1 MLKRF
6 FIFCLLI
13 VVAQAQGLFAQTG
26 QYRFSHLDISQGL
39 SNSQVKCFLKD
50 SQGFVWIGSI
60 SGLNRYDGSVVKV
73 FRNNPADTTT
83 LADNDMFKLFEDP
96 DGNIWVTTYVGIDIY
111 NPATE
116 SFISSRDAML
126 RKYGIKEG
134 IITDIVKDNKQN
146 YWFIHASEGLYKYT
160 RAAGKAVHIPQ
171 SETDTTRISASPVS
185 SVADDHAGNLWVMH
199 RDGVLEKLDIKT
211 NQVIYRN
218 HSLKNRLPGE
228 LFSYYL
234 MVDSANDVWIYLTDN
249 NTRGVFLFNARTK
262 TITSFR
268 KNSGDVKLNTDIVR
282 GVVEDNKG
290 LIWVATDHGGVNLI
304 DKKDFSVRYILHNQ
318 EDEKSLS
325 QNSIQTIYKDRDGF
339 IWIGTYK
346 RGANYYH
353 DDVIRFELYR
363 HENGNDASL
372 PFNDI
377 NSFAEDNHG
386 NLWIGT
392 NGGGLICYDRRNDRF
407 IRYLHNPNDPSS
419 LSTNVIVSLC
429 FDSYGKLWIGTYYGG
444 LNCFDGH
451 KFIRYKHSDNPGS
464 LSDDSIWEIMEDSQ
478 HQLWIG
484 TLTKGVDI
492 FDRDTETFRH
502 FPPGGVHSVHS
513 TYIPSI
519 IEDTEHNVW
528 IGTGYGMDFYDR
540 NTGGF
545 THFLNDVNNKNSLS
559 HNSVMSLLDDGKGTI
574 WIGTKEG
581 LNLFNKKSKS
591 FRVLREEDGMA
602 HNTVTTILKDN
613 ADNLWLGTPNGLS
626 YLQIIR
632 DDAGNIASLKFK
644 NYDEA
649 DGLQGMQFND
659 GAAFKTKKGELVF
672 GGANGFN
679 LFRPEDIHINE
690 AKPEVKFTGL
700 QVFNRE
706 VKIGEEINGN
716 QILHTS
722 ITQAKEIT
730 LKHSDN
736 VFSIEFSAVSFYL
749 PAKCRYKYILEGFNK
764 DWLFTDG
771 RSRRLTFTNLDPGE
785 YTLRVKASNND
796 GVWNDEAAA
805 LKIVVLPPFWKT
817 RTAFLLYILIVMAA
831 LLLTRRLIQQRERL
845 KYAIEQERQES
856 LRMHEL
862 DMMKLKFFTNVSHEF
877 RTPLTLI
884 LTPVEK
890 LMKAAR
896 EDERTQFQLIH
907 RNAKRL
913 LNLVNQLLDFRKLE
927 VQEIKFIPFEGDI
940 IRFIRETTFS
950 FSDLSEKKDIRLDFK
965 TSVESLETIFD
976 QDKLEKILLNL
987 LSNAFKFTPEHGS
1000 VEVVLRELYHEHS
1013 KWLEIK
1019 VKDTG
1024 IGIPADKQ
1032 EKIFERFFQNDLP
1045 RSMVNQGSGIGLSIT
1060 KEFVR
1065 VHGGSLMVQS
1075 EEGKGSCFSIQIP
1088 LREVLHEGNTIP
1100 DIEAVMLIPDDN
1112 NQINVPT
1119 LLLVEDNEDFRFYL
1133 KDNLRLG
1140 YRIAEARNGKEAW
1153 TQALATLPDLIVSD
1167 IMMPEMNGI
1176 EFCRKVKQDT
1186 RTSHIPVILL
1196 TARTAEEQKME
1207 GFETGADDYITKP
1220 FNFEI
1225 LQSRIRNLIH
1235 QRELFQKDFHK
1246 QIEVKASSVNIVS
1259 LDEKL
1264 IQRAIKCV
1272 EQNISDT
1279 GFSVEGLSHELGM
1292 SRVHLYKKL
1301 LALTGKSP
1309 IEFIRVIRLQQA
1321 AQLLEKSQ
1329 LTVSEVAYRVG
1340 FNNPK
1345 YFTKYFKEE
1354 YKVLPSAYASGKRT
1368 SAPL

>member
-1 MLKRF
+1 MFKNKTLFCF
-6 FIFCLLI
+6 FIVLTF
-13 VVAQAQGLFAQTG
+13 AQQLVAQTG
-26 QYRFSHLDISQGL
+26 QYRFSHLDIGQGL

-60 SGLNRYDGSVVKV
+60 SGLNRYDGNVVKV
-73 FRNNPADTTT
+73 FRNNPSDTTT
-83 LADNDMFKLFEDP
+83 IADNDIFKLFEDP
-96 DGNIWVTTYVGIDIY
+96 DGNIWATTYIGIDIY
-111 NPATE
+111 DPASE
-116 SFISSRDAML
+116 SFIRSAGSML
-126 RKYGIKEG
+126 RKFGMPEG
-134 IITDIVKDNKQN
+134 IITDIVKDQQQN
-146 YWFIHASEGLYKYT
+146 YWFLHASQGLFQYNRT
-160 RAAGKAVHIPQ
+160 VGKAIIIPA
-171 SETDTTRISASPVS
+171 SETDTTRISTSQVYA
-185 SVADDHAGNLWVMH
+185 VADDRAGNVWIMH

-211 NQVIYRN
+211 HRVIYRN
-218 HSLKNRLPGE
+218 RTLQKRYKKE
-228 LFSYYL
+228 LFNYSL
-234 MVDSANDVWIYLTDN
+234 MVDSERDVWIYLTDN
-249 NTRGVFLFNARTK
+249 NTKGVFLFDVDTQSL
-262 TITSFR
+262 TSFG
-268 KNSGDVKLNTDIVR
+268 KNAGEVKLNTDIVR

-304 DKKDFSVRYILHNQ
+304 DKRDFSVRYILHNQ
-318 EDEKSLS
+318 DDDKSLS
-325 QNSIQTIYKDRDGF
+325 QNSIQTIYKDYDGF

-346 RGANYYH
+346 RGINFYH
-353 DDVIRFELYR
+353 EDVIRFGLFR
-363 HENGNDASL
+363 HENRRPASL

-377 NSFAEDNHG
+377 NSFAEDSHG

-392 NGGGLICYDRRNDRF
+392 NGGGLICYDRKNDRF
-407 IRYLHNPNDPSS
+407 TQYLHNPNDPGS
-419 LSTNVIVSLC
+419 LSNNVIVSLC

-444 LNCFDGH
+444 LNCFDGK
-451 KFIRYKHSDNPGS
+451 KFIRYRHSDDPKS
-464 LSDDSIWEIMEDSQ
+464 LSDDSIWEIFEDSQ
-478 HQLWIG
+478 RQLWIG
-484 TLTKGVDI
+484 TLTAGIDI
-492 FDRDTETFRH
+492 LDRNTGTFRH
-502 FPPGGVHSVHS
+502 YRPGIPNSVHS
-513 TYIPSI
+513 TYIPVI
-519 IEDTEHNVW
+519 VEDTEHTIW
-528 IGTGYGMDFYDR
+528 IGTGYGMDRYDR
-540 NTGGF
+540 KTGQF
-545 THFLNDVNNKNSLS
+545 TQFLNDINNKNSLS
-559 HNSVMSLLDDGKGTI
+559 HNNVFGILDDGKGAI

-581 LNLFNKKSKS
+581 LNIFDKKTKT
-591 FRVLREEDGMA
+591 FRVLREEDGMP
-602 HNTVTTILKDN
+602 HNSIITMLKDN
-613 ADNLWLGTPNGLS
+613 SGNLWLGTPNGLTN
-626 YLQIIR
+626 LQIAR
-632 DDAGNIASLKFK
+632 DAQGTITSLKFK

-649 DGLQGMQFND
+649 DGLQGMQFNE
-659 GAAFKTKKGELVF
+659 GAAFKTRKGELVF

-679 LFRPEDIHINE
+679 LFKPEDIHVNDV
-690 AKPEVKFTGL
+690 KPVVKFTGL
-700 QVFNRE
+700 QIFNRE
-706 VKIGEEINGN
+706 VKIGEEIKGN
-716 QILHTS
+716 RVLETS
-722 ITQAKEIT
+722 ITQTKEIT

-736 VFSIEFSAVSFYL
+736 VFSIEFSALTFFL
-749 PAKCRYKYILEGFNK
+749 PGKCRYKYILEGFSN

-796 GVWNDEAAA
+796 GVWNDDGAA
-805 LKIVVLPPFWKT
+805 LKIIILPPFWKT
-817 RTAFLLYILIVMAA
+817 KTAFILYILTVMAA
-831 LLLTRRLIQQRERL
+831 LLVTRKLIQQRERL
-845 KYAIEQERQES
+845 KFAIEQERQEAQ
-856 LRMHEL
+856 RMHEL

-884 LTPVEK
+884 LTPIEK
-890 LMKAAR
+890 LMKAAQ
-896 EDERTQFQLIH
+896 EDQRGQFQLIH

-940 IRFIRETTFS
+940 IQFIRETTFS
-950 FSDLSEKKDIRLDFK
+950 FSDLSEKKDIHLDFR
-965 TSVESLETIFD
+965 TSIESLETIFD

-1000 VEVVLRELYHEHS
+1000 VTVELQELAREDGR
-1013 KWLEIK
+1013 WLELK

-1045 RSMVNQGSGIGLSIT
+1045 GSMVNQGSGIGLSIT

-1065 VHGGSLMVQS
+1065 VHGGTVAVQS
-1075 EEGKGSCFSIQIP
+1075 EEGKGSCFTVQIP
-1088 LREVLHEGNTIP
+1088 MREVTHEVLAIAAKT
-1100 DIEAVMLIPDDN
+1100 EATVPVWDESK
-1112 NQINVPT
+1112 QIDVPT

-1133 KDNLRLG
+1133 KDNLRLD

-1153 TQALATLPDLIVSD
+1153 TQATAILPDLIVSD

-1176 EFCRKVKQDT
+1176 EFCRKVKHDT

-1207 GFETGADDYITKP
+1207 GFDTGADDYITKP

-1235 QRELFQKDFHK
+1235 QRELFQKDFRK
-1246 QIEVKASSVNIVS
+1246 QIEVKASHVNITS

-1272 EQNISDT
+1272 EDNISDAN
-1279 GFSVEGLSHELGM
+1279 FSVEGLSHELGM

-1309 IEFIRVIRLQQA
+1309 LEFIRIIRLQQA

-1354 YKVLPSAYASGKRT
+1354 YKVLPSAYASGKRN
-1368 SAPL
+1368 AGA